1 MFLKILTSISLYTIL
16 LIGLS
21 ANAMAPLEPKTK
33 FDAAQYEKVGD
44 VVLPNEIE
52 LPTVFKIDKSKN
64 NIGEGEYGLVVDQ
77 NNELAT
83 LYTRFQKEDNS
94 QPNVQST
101 IKSLSPTKEYIG
113 FINDAIPNT
122 FTEFDL
128 DKDGGKASFE
138 YNFGKISNLENVSFQ
153 LAAGVANPEMIEVL
167 AEKNGEKFTIISKS
181 RFLNGDNFPP
191 VKVDKIIINL
201 YHSQVLRISEMFVT
215 TGFGFDK
222 TEAQQNYYFLAK
234 PGSQYKAYLSGGRI
248 PSSYETLPDNL
259 GYEIKEVS
267 IPRFINN
274 IPFTTKDTDKDGVLD
289 QVDNCITVENADQAD
304 LDKNSRG
311 DKCEDRDLDGVW
323 DYKDNCTKSSNPDQ
337 KDTDKDGTGD
347 VCDIDDSRLF
357 QTFFSNNSWALP
369 VIISVCSI
377 LVIGVFAAR
386 LKKIGE

>member
-1 MFLKILTSISLYTIL
+1 MFKTIL
-16 LIGLS
+16 YVVSVFTILVTALT
-21 ANAMAPLEPKTK
+21 AHAMTPLETKTK

-44 VVLPNEIE
+44 VVLPNAIE

-77 NNELAT
+77 NNEPAT

-94 QPNVQST
+94 QPSVQPT

-153 LAAGVANPEMIEVL
+153 LAPGVANPEMIEVL
-167 AEKNGEKFTIISKS
+167 GEKNGEKFTIISKS

-234 PGSQYKAYLSGGRI
+234 PGSTYKAYLDGGRV
-248 PSSYETLPDNL
+248 PDSYETLPENI
-259 GYEIKEVS
+259 GYEFKEVS
-267 IPRFINN
+267 ILKFVNN

-337 KDTDKDGTGD
+337 KDTDKDGIGD
-347 VCDIDDSRLF
+347 ECDIDDSRLF

-377 LVIGVFAAR
+377 LVIGVFATR